1 MKRLLALL
9 LSLPMAALAQHQP
22 ADLIQANNLKADIFF
37 LSAGE
42 MAGRLTT
49 SNEARIASNYAASEF
64 VRLGLKPLGDEG
76 TYFQNYD
83 LIRVKQDDT
92 ASSLTAHLPGLDKTY
107 QIRHDFDPYWTQS
120 NTPAVA
126 SGAASASLRPGSPR

>member
-9 LSLPMAALAQHQP
+9 LALPITAFAQQQP
-22 ADLIQANNLKADIFF
+22 ADLIQANDLKADIFF
-37 LSAGE
+37 LSSSE

-64 VRLGLKPLGDEG
+64 LRLGLKPLGDEG

-83 LIRVKQDDT
+83 LTLARQDDT

-107 QIRHDFDPYWTQS
+107 QIRHDFGPY
-120 NTPAVA
+120 
-126 SGAASASLRPGSPR
+126 